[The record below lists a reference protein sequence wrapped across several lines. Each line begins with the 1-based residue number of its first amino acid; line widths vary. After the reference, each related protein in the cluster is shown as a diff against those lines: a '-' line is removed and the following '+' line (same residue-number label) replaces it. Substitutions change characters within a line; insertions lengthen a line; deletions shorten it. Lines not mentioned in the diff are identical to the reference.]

1 MIIETQS
8 LNGFTH
14 SIFRSGIYM
23 GGDKGEAKRAVP
35 YAGTSII
42 DVRDINRE
50 VDIHYKLSLGMK
62 MSVWFGFKMPWR
74 KKKPMFIS
82 LYV

>member
-1 MIIETQS
+1 
-8 LNGFTH
+8 
-14 SIFRSGIYM
+14 M